1 MRRRTQIILFT
12 LLTLMLV
19 GYIFYNEY
27 YKKPVMFTGS
37 LSPAFKWY
45 SYDIPKKLDF
55 AGEVVPLKDPEV
67 WERYDRELHVNA
79 YWNSNTIF
87 LIKRAHKWFPEIEKV
102 LNEEGVPDDFKYLAL
117 IESGLV
123 NGRSG
128 KGAVGFWQLLDG
140 TAKELG
146 LEVTE
151 EVDER
156 FDPIKSTR
164 AACKYLK
171 RSYTKFNNWT
181 NVAASYNMGMFGLH
195 RSMTEQD
202 VDSYYDVLLNEETA
216 RYVFRILAMKEIMES
231 PRAYGYV
238 VPKKHLYEMEEVRK
252 VEVDQPIS
260 DLVRFAVEE
269 GINYKILKQYNPW
282 LRKNKLTVKKGKV
295 YTILIPEKPPRT
307 IQLKDLSPIDSVEEN
322 SLKMSGEN

>member
-1 MRRRTQIILFT
+1 MKRRTQIILYV
-12 LLTLMLV
+12 LLAALLA
-19 GYIFYNEY
+19 GYVFYNEY
-27 YKKPVMFTGS
+27 IKRPVMFTGS
-37 LSPAFKWY
+37 AAPSFKWY
-45 SYDIPKKLDF
+45 SYDVPNRMDF
-55 AGEVVPLKDPEV
+55 AGEAVPLSDPEV
-67 WERYDRELHVNA
+67 IERFDKELHINA

-87 LIKRAHKWFPEIEKV
+87 LIKRANKWFPLIEKV
-102 LNEEGVPDDFKYLAL
+102 LKEEGVPDDFKYLAL

-156 FDPIKSTR
+156 FDPEKSTR

-171 RSYTKFNNWT
+171 KAYARFDNWT

-202 VDSYYDVLLNEETA
+202 VDSYYDILLNEETA
-216 RYVFRILAMKEIMES
+216 RYVFRILAMKEIMED
-231 PRAYGYV
+231 PKAFGYL
-238 VPKKHLYEMEEVRK
+238 VPKRHLYEMEDLREVEITES
-252 VEVDQPIS
+252 VEDFVT
-260 DLVRFAVEE
+260 FAAGE

-282 LRKNKLTVKKGKV
+282 LRKPKLTVNPGKV
-295 YTILIPEKPPRT
+295 YTILIPENPPRT
-307 IQLKDLSPIDSVEEN
+307 IQLKDLKPIDSLEEN
-322 SLKMSGEN
+322 ELKMSGEN